1 MKKISLFTA
10 GIGLIVAIVLLNLP
24 STVKIDAIVT
34 TANQVGSSNTPTQQI
49 HKGLDG
55 KSGQVDYKKQ
65 VMRDFSKIKLQVSQ
79 LDMASL
85 YKRKDAIDLEI
96 KTNDL
101 IKRSNERSLT
111 EEQFSYY
118 EELLYERTLIGIR
131 IVDLKLGKR
140 T

>member
-1 MKKISLFTA
+1 MKKIKWITA
-10 GIGLIVAIVLLNLP
+10 GIVLVAALAFFNKS
-24 STVKIDAIVT
+24 STVDINPFVTLQSRVDASK
-34 TANQVGSSNTPTQQI
+34 APTQQNNQQLA
-49 HKGLDG
+49 KN
-55 KSGQVDYKKQ
+55 SGQVDYKKQ
-65 VMRDFSKIKLQVSQ
+65 VMRDFSNIKLQVSQ

-85 YKRKDAIDLEI
+85 YKRKSAIDFEI
-96 KTNDL
+96 RTNDL

-118 EELLYERTLIGIR
+118 EELLYERTIIGIR